1 MKRTLAV
8 VLCLAPLAAP
18 LAARGDHDHA
28 HGTDA
33 VPAQAASA
41 AQAAYLFVFDDAT
54 KKLVD
59 LAAAIPEEK
68 FAWRPAEGVRSV
80 GEVVQHSAAA
90 VYFLSILM
98 GATPPEGHPQTFEAA
113 GALEKLSSKAEATA
127 SLAKAVAYARSLAE
141 NAKPEQLAKE
151 VDFFGRKIDGRTV
164 FLLLEGHFQEH
175 LGQLIAYARMNG
187 VVPPWS
193 QGQGS

>member
-8 VLCLAPLAAP
+8 ALCLAPLVAP
-18 LAARGDHDHA
+18 AVALAHDHA
-28 HGTDA
+28 PAAAGTGDG
-33 VPAQAASA
+33 SER
-41 AQAAYLFVFDDAT
+41 AAYLFVFDDAT
-54 KKLVD
+54 KKLAD

-68 FAWRPAEGVRSV
+68 YAWRPAEGVRSV

-113 GALEKLSSKAEATA
+113 GALEKATSKAEATA

-141 NAKPEQLAKE
+141 NAQPEQLARE
-151 VDFFGRKIDGRTV
+151 VDFFGRKVDGRTV

-193 QGQGS
+193 QGQGH